1 MKNEYLIPAL
11 VLLILAGCYKE
22 QEPIQEGSIPRK
34 GTFNFSSST
43 GEVTKVLLNSD
54 NTLFWASG
62 DKIAVYDYKA
72 GSVYAKDIAV
82 LTGGESTAVGTFTPA
97 VKTTNTDWYN
107 AADASDQVYNFYAFY
122 PGGTEAVN
130 PTDGKVTVSVAASQQ
145 ESVGIGKY
153 IVSWASANTTK
164 QNLAGGS
171 APNFAFA
178 PKSAL
183 LKLTLQ
189 NSADIPVKI
198 TSIQISAASVNIAGD
213 ANLNLGTGVL
223 SAGSGK
229 VITYIPSKPIEIA
242 AGAVASAPVYI
253 SLLPGAPDS
262 LTVTLNQ
269 AGFKYNSP
277 SIALATIES
286 GHVYSKE
293 AAISSVSRELAISND
308 NTTNLAD
315 AAAMDSDPNL
325 YYGTSNCVV
334 MDASDIQGIIAIGL
348 YSSDDGYTRNN
359 SSAGKDTAVKKA
371 KVIWAEKGLY
381 EDPNFC
387 IASGTTNML
396 VVTKSAGVTGNAL
409 IGIYDGNDGLLWS
422 YHVWCPFDKSV
433 MSVTTEKTSTKYTA
447 FKLALGQITGADSDT
462 YMYYQW
468 GRKDPLGRANPGFIG
483 KSLLTVYGDV
493 PTTWATENGRTRTG
507 VTANNIAY
515 ARKNPTVFITDNN
528 STPYDW
534 YPGSDA
540 TQNNNL
546 WVTTKATIFDPCPP
560 GYRVAP
566 KTLWDGTKDKEASPL
581 FESAGLWYVLGG
593 GRDRSDGSVSSVASG
608 GHYWSSEVSGSSVG
622 AYYLYFNSGTR
633 SLRENIYHRASGYGV
648 RCVKED
654 DSSIK
659 REIAI
664 SNSNSGENLA
674 NSAAL
679 DAAYADDETDASSL
693 YYGAANCVVMG
704 ASDTRALIDIRLKK
718 STDGYSRS
726 GADPSPKVTA
736 VKKAKVIWAEA
747 DLYRDSNF
755 GIAAGTV
762 SQLVIQ
768 KSAGTTGNALV
779 GIYDESDQLLWSYH
793 IWCPVDRSVVSA
805 TSEDASP
812 FTYQAYKLALGQ
824 ILGADCDTYM
834 YYQWGRKDPMG
845 RAESSFTG
853 GGSLAATYGVAFSNK
868 GHSSTGE
875 TVHNLGY
882 ARKNPTVFISDGNTT
897 PYDWYNPMDKTNQND
912 NLWKSDIATIFDPC
926 PQGYHVA
933 PKKLWAGNAAKV
945 AGPLFE
951 SAGLWYV
958 LSGYRVRTSGNVY
971 DVASNGYYWSS
982 EAVGGASQYSYHLNF
997 SSGAGLNRARND
1009 YRASGFGVRCVK

>member
-1 MKNEYLIPAL
+1 MKTKYLIPAL
-11 VLLILAGCYKE
+11 LLLMLAGCYKE
-22 QEPIQEGSIPRK
+22 QTPVEEGSVPRK

-54 NTLFWASG
+54 NTLFWAAG
-62 DKIAVYDYKA
+62 DKIAVYDYKGDA
-72 GSVYAKDIAV
+72 LIQSDVAN
-82 LTGGESTAVGTFTPA
+82 LTGGEGTAVGTFTPA
-97 VKTTNTDWYN
+97 THTSNTAWFITED
-107 AADASDQVYNFYAFY
+107 DSEQEYNFYAFY
-122 PGGTEAVN
+122 PGASATPSSKMVS
-130 PTDGKVTVSVAASQQ
+130 VSVATEQKQSQ
-145 ESVGIGKY
+145 GIGQY
-153 IVSWASANTTK
+153 IISYAAANTK
-164 QNLAGGS
+164 KSVLAGDS

-183 LKLTLQ
+183 LKLTLR

-213 ANLNLGTGVL
+213 ASLNLGTGVL

-229 VITYIPSKPIEIA
+229 VITYIPSSPIEIA
-242 AGAVASAPVYI
+242 AGAVASAPAYI
-253 SLLPGAPDS
+253 SLLPCAPGS

-269 AGFKYNSP
+269 DGFKYNFP
-277 SIALATIES
+277 SITLATIES
-286 GHVYSKE
+286 GHVYAKE

-315 AAAMDSDPNL
+315 ASAMDSDPTL

-334 MDASDIQGIIAIGL
+334 MDANDVHGVIAIGL
-348 YSSDDGYTRNN
+348 YKSDDGYSRSN
-359 SSAGKDTAVKKA
+359 SSAGKNTAVKKA

-387 IASGTTNML
+387 IASGTTGML
-396 VVTKSAGVTGNAL
+396 TVTKSAGVTGNAL
-409 IGIYDGNDGLLWS
+409 IGIYDESDGLLWS
-422 YHVWCPFDKSV
+422 YHVWCPFDKSTL
-433 MSVTTEKTSTKYTA
+433 SVTSEGTSTKFSA
-447 FKLALGQITGADSDT
+447 FKLALGQITGADCDT

-483 KSLLTVYGDV
+483 NSLLAVYGDV

-515 ARKNPTVFITDNN
+515 ARNNPTIFIKDND

-534 YPGSDA
+534 YSGSDA

-566 KTLWDGTKDKEASPL
+566 KTLWDGSKGKEAGPL
-581 FESAGLWYVLGG
+581 FDSAGLWYVLGG
-593 GRDRSDGSVSSVASG
+593 NRYHASG
-608 GHYWSSEVSGSSVG
+608 GVINVASYGLYWSSEVVSSSVG
-622 AYYLYFNSGTR
+622 AYRLNFNSGTGV
-633 SLRENIYHRASGYGV
+633 SRAYNDCRADGFGV

-812 FTYQAYKLALGQ
+812 VTYQAYKLALGQ

-834 YYQWGRKDPMG
+834 YYQWGRKDPLG
-845 RAESSFTG
+845 RAKSSFTDD
-853 GGSLAATYGVAFSNK
+853 GSRAATYGVDFSYRDY
-868 GHSSTGE
+868 SDTGE

-882 ARKNPTVFISDGNTT
+882 ARKNPTVFIMDANTT
-897 PYDWYNPMDKTNQND
+897 PYDWYNAKDKNNQNN
-912 NLWKSDIATIFDPC
+912 NLWNSGAATIFDPC

-933 PKKLWAGNAAKV
+933 PKELCAGYAAKV
-945 AGPLFE
+945 EGPLFE
-951 SAGLWYV
+951 SAGLRYV
-958 LSGYRVRTSGNVY
+958 LGGYRTHVY
-971 DVASNGYYWSS
+971 GIVFQVADQARYWSS
-982 EAVGGASQYSYHLNF
+982 EVVSSSVKAYSLSF
-997 SSGAGLNRARND
+997 SSGKDLSRETNET
-1009 YRASGFGVRCVK
+1009 RASGCGVRCVK